1 MNMQLITQS
10 DYEQYIRQKDDGDYI
25 ILLNNLT
32 FSSVFQPIFNQLMQL
47 IGFEALLRIQD
58 EKQNFIRPDRFFADP
73 NHSDEYILSVEFLSR
88 AIHIRN
94 FSKHYTAKGVKL
106 FLNVMPNSL
115 ITMTKD
121 LEYVDR
127 SLLFRRLKQLGMAPS
142 DVTFEVIEELCYQND
157 DLREAVKVLRSK
169 GFHFAIDDFGA
180 GHSDEKRAV
189 ELTPDLIK
197 IDRGYLLSY
206 CAGQQEELLHALNL
220 AQRIGARVIVE
231 GVEEEEQYQ
240 AMRELGLEFYQGYH
254 FGRPEKIDYWAAQ
267 PISLAV
273 DDDHR

>member
-1 MNMQLITQS
+1 MQLITQS

-25 ILLNNLT
+25 MLLNNLT

-254 FGRPEKIDYWAAQ
+254 FGRPEKIDYWAAHLS
-267 PISLAV
+267 P
-273 DDDHR
+273 

>member
-1 MNMQLITQS
+1 MQLITQS
-10 DYEQYIRQKDDGDYI
+10 DYEQYIRQTDDGDFI
-25 ILLNNLT
+25 VLLDNLT

-47 IGFEALLRIQD
+47 VGFEALLRIQD
-58 EKQNFIRPDRFFADP
+58 EQHNFIRPDLFFSDP
-73 NHSDEYILSVEFLSR
+73 SHSDEYILSIEFLSR

-115 ITMTKD
+115 LTMTKD

-157 DLREAVKVLRSK
+157 DLREAVKLLRSK
-169 GFHFAIDDFGA
+169 GYNFAIDDFGA

-197 IDRGYLLSY
+197 IDRSYLLRY
-206 CAGQQEELLHALNL
+206 CAGQREELLHALSL
-220 AQRIGARVIVE
+220 AQRIDAKVIVE
-231 GVEEEEQYQ
+231 GVEEEAQYL

-254 FGRPEKIDYWAAQ
+254 FGRPESIDYWADQ
-267 PISLAV
+267 PISIAAHN
-273 DDDHR
+273 DHV

>member
-1 MNMQLITQS
+1 MQLITQS
-10 DYEQYIRQKDDGDYI
+10 DYEQYIRQTDDGDFI
-25 ILLNNLT
+25 MLLDNLT

-47 IGFEALLRIQD
+47 VGFEALLRIQD
-58 EKQNFIRPDRFFADP
+58 EQHNFIRPDLFFSDP
-73 NHSDEYILSVEFLSR
+73 SHSDEYILSIEFLSR

-115 ITMTKD
+115 LTMTKD

-127 SLLFRRLKQLGMAPS
+127 SLLFHRLKQLGMAPS
-142 DVTFEVIEELCYQND
+142 DVTFEVIEELCYKND

-169 GFHFAIDDFGA
+169 GFNFAIDDFGA

-197 IDRGYLLSY
+197 IDRSYLLRY
-206 CAGQQEELLHALNL
+206 CAGQREELLHALSL
-220 AQRIGARVIVE
+220 AQRIGAKVIVE
-231 GVEEEEQYQ
+231 GVEEEAQYL

-254 FGRPEKIDYWAAQ
+254 FGRPESIDYWAAQ

-273 DDDHR
+273 HADHV

>member
-1 MNMQLITQS
+1 MQLITQS

-25 ILLNNLT
+25 MRLNNLT

-127 SLLFRRLKQLGMAPS
+127 SLLFRRLKQLGMAAS

>member
-1 MNMQLITQS
+1 MQLITQS

-25 ILLNNLT
+25 MLLNNLT

-121 LEYVDR
+121 LENIDR
-127 SLLFRRLKQLGMAPS
+127 SLLFRRLKQLGMAQS

-197 IDRGYLLSY
+197 IDRSYLLSY